1 MIQGVEISTTQLRVV
16 GAGVFFLFIFLSGI
30 WLSHSGKPLNVIIL
44 TIHKLIG
51 LAAGVFLAMTV
62 YRIHQVAPLSPVES
76 TAIVVTVLFFAGNVA
91 TGGLLSTGKRMPA
104 AILTMHQIT
113 PFLTVLFI
121 AITLYLLL
129 SRK

>member
-1 MIQGVEISTTQLRVV
+1 MGTTKLSVV
-16 GAGVFFLFIFLSGI
+16 GAGLFFLLIFLSGY

-51 LAAGVFLAMTV
+51 LVAGVFLVMTV
-62 YRIHQVAPLSPVES
+62 YRIHQVAPLSPVEI

-91 TGGLLSTGKRMPA
+91 TGGLLSTDKTMPA
-104 AILTMHQIT
+104 VILRLHQIT
-113 PFLTVLFI
+113 PYLTVLST
-121 AITLYLLL
+121 AVTLYLLL